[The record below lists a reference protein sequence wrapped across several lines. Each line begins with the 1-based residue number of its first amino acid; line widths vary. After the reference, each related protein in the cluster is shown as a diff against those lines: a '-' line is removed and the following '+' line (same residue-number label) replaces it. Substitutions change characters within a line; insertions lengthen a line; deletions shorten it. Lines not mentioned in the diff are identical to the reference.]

1 MKTTKNTIF
10 LVKVFLGYCNYHF
23 PDVRKMIETS
33 NWLGITKRYLPPYKG
48 AFSTLK
54 HPPLGEH

>member
-23 PDVRKMIETS
+23 PDVKKMVTIA
-33 NWLGITKRYLPPYKG
+33 LIKLP
-48 AFSTLK
+48 FNNL
-54 HPPLGEH
+54 L